1 MKHLIPALFAAF
13 VLFVMPG
20 AARAQTCSATI
31 STIDFGSPSL
41 LSSGPVDVTGTITV
55 SCTGIPLLSVVKI
68 CPGIGAGS
76 GGTDGSGRLMTGT
89 AGSLRYQLYQDTA
102 RSMAWGALD
111 NPVLGSVPPIII
123 SNLLNGAGSATRT
136 IYARLFG
143 GQATAV
149 PGAYRSSF
157 IGNATLF
164 SYGAELLGTSSNC
177 TGFAGSASIRP
188 TFEVIASPAKG
199 CNVAATPLTFPTTGV
214 LSRSVTAQSELSLTC
229 TNQTPYALRLDTG
242 RNADASGTR
251 RMRGPSG
258 SFIAYSLFR
267 DAALSSTWDSGLQA
281 SGTGT
286 ARGLAIYG
294 RVAAQPTPAPGLY
307 TDTVVVTVTY

>member
-1 MKHLIPALFAAF
+1 MKNLILALLVALACIAI
-13 VLFVMPG
+13 PG
-20 AARAQTCSATI
+20 TAQAQTCSATV
-31 STIDFGSPSL
+31 SSIDFGSPSL
-41 LSSGPVDVTGTITV
+41 LTSGPVDVTGTVTV
-55 SCTGIPLLSVVKI
+55 TCTGIPVLSVVKI

-89 AGSLRYQLYQDTA
+89 NGSLRYQLYQDAA
-102 RSMAWGALD
+102 RSVAWGSLD

-143 GQATAV
+143 GQATVV

-164 SYGAELLGTSSNC
+164 SYGAELLGTSTNC

-188 TFEVIASPAKG
+188 TFEVTAIPAKG
-199 CNVAATPLTFPTTGV
+199 CTVAATALTFPTTGV
-214 LSRSVTAQSELSLTC
+214 LSRVVTAQSGINLTC
-229 TNQTPYALRLDTG
+229 TSQTPYALRLDAG
-242 RNADASGTR
+242 RNADASGGR

-258 SFIAYSLFR
+258 GFITYGLFR
-267 DAALSSTWDSGLQA
+267 DAALSSSWDSGVQA
-281 SGTGT
+281 SGTGLVQ
-286 ARGLAIYG
+286 ALAVHG
-294 RVAAQPTPAPGLY
+294 RVPAQTTPAPGLY
-307 TDTVVVTVTY
+307 SDTVVVTVTY